1 MEFGSPEWMACMG
14 ESIKMF
20 KKASSRFKEVQ
31 REYNQAQEALSNAQ
45 TQRMDE
51 EKIAQLQDEVA
62 RIWEVLV
69 QERKVVDDAMYKYLY
84 LPFEHSYLPSRHPK
98 ANSST
103 TDPADSNTCKH
114 VITQNLPLDTRFP
127 NS

>member
-69 QERKVVDDAMYKYLY
+69 QERKVVDDAMIKYLY
-84 LPFEHSYLPSRHPK
+84 LPDEYSYLVFLVF
-98 ANSST
+98 SSMLVNAGSVPDVRT
-103 TDPADSNTCKH
+103 GSVERTFCDISLWSQ
-114 VITQNLPLDTRFP
+114 IQ
-127 NS
+127 